1 MARRRGNK
9 MTKRKAHDTH
19 RFLRFVLTHT
29 GTSEDFHY
37 LDLSKILSQINR
49 RLYRQGGTYHVANIT
64 VHDSAGDA
72 YVKFAGLPD
81 TWYTQAAWKM
91 GFEAWKTQ
99 RAVAQS
105 SGTSL
110 SGRYS
115 DFKVFLNDDARDD
128 VDQLAFKDIENG
140 GILTGD
146 WDYSKFY
153 IQDDDGDGVDEMFIH
168 MMGANNGDPN
178 TGDATSVSL
187 LGNFSKVIATSNQE
201 PNIPAN
207 ADGSIFTL
215 LAGGPGGSEVVKE
228 IVNDLE
234 SENDLPPYNSELGGA
249 GSNCADPWEYREVA
263 IKSSQSP
270 SAMVPGFPLPLG
282 LLCIETKSTTNG
294 NEIGVLLE
302 LVPGTYKGV
311 AFDSW
316 A

>member
-1 MARRRGNK
+1 MARSSGRK

-37 LDLSKILSQINR
+37 LDLSKVLSQINR
-49 RLYRQGGTYHVANIT
+49 RLYRQGGTYHVANVT
-64 VHDSAGDA
+64 VHDSNGDA

-99 RAVAQS
+99 RAIAQS

-115 DFKVFLNDDARDD
+115 DFKVFLNDDARTDID
-128 VDQLAFKDIENG
+128 KLTFKDIENDT
-140 GILTGD
+140 ILTGD

-153 IQDDDGDGVDEMFIH
+153 IQDDDGDGVDEMLIH
-168 MMGANNGDPN
+168 MMGSNNGDPN
-178 TGDATSVSL
+178 TGNATSVSL

-201 PNIPAN
+201 PNIPDN

-234 SENDLPPYNSELGGA
+234 SENDLPPYNAEIGGA
-249 GSNCADPWEYREVA
+249 GDNCGDPWEYREVA
-263 IKSSQSP
+263 IKSAQNP
-270 SAMVPGFPLPLG
+270 SAMIPGFPLPLG
-282 LLCIETKSTTNG
+282 LLCIETKSSTSG
-294 NEIGVLLE
+294 NEIGVLIE
-302 LVPGTYKGV
+302 LVPGSYKGV

>member
-1 MARRRGNK
+1 MAKRRGRK
-9 MTKRKAHDTH
+9 MTKMKAHDTH

-29 GTSEDFHY
+29 GTNEDFHY

-99 RAVAQS
+99 RAIAQS

-115 DFKVFLNDDARDD
+115 DFKVFLNDDARTD

-178 TGDATSVSL
+178 TGSATSVSL

-201 PNIPAN
+201 PNIPDN

-234 SENDLPPYNSELGGA
+234 SENDLPPYNAEIGGA
-249 GSNCADPWEYREVA
+249 GSNCANPWEYREVS

-270 SAMVPGFPLPLG
+270 SAMIPGFPLPLG
-282 LLCIETKSTTNG
+282 LLCIESKSSTNG